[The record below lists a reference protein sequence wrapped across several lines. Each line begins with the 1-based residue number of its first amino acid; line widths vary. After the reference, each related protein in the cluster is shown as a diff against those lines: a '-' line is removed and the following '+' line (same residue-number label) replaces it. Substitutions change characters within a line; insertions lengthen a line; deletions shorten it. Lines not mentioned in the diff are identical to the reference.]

1 MIGDP
6 ECNGWRRPQGFSD
19 DSVSHAVAEGVTD
32 RRTGAV
38 RERDNLLAANVSAGS
53 MLSKKP
59 TTLGERAIFYSKPT
73 VS

>member
-19 DSVSHAVAEGVTD
+19 DSEGVTD

-38 RERDNLLAANVSAGS
+38 QERDNLLAANVSAGS